1 MFTHFNGA
9 MVALQALL
17 FAASVLGARL
27 VDFQVAQPPPLPK
40 DAKQCTI
47 RLFEHTFANSYYV
60 PAIAD
65 YTPPTDCGEVGSWV
79 GISLNFTVT
88 SNGTQYDRLGVF
100 TFQNVEIWRTSTPE
114 PTSGD
119 GIIWQYLKD
128 VTRFQPL
135 FAEPGLFILELNNI
149 VQTGLTGEYAST
161 LEATF
166 YASSAAH
173 PPATTA
179 NLIVPISTLSN
190 TSSDEASVPP
200 SFSLNITIPVNSVA
214 AYAELQAS
222 GNGEEE
228 FWYFNAPNNYLDL
241 LPSGTTY
248 GTGPFREV
256 RFLVDSLLA
265 GVAFPYP
272 VIFTGGIIP
281 NAWRPITSYGAIDLP
296 TYHFDL
302 SPFIPLLADG
312 EPHTITL
319 DVASAETDHAINS
332 NWFVSGAVHIIL
344 GDSDQPTTGNITLYK
359 ADDYAVTTESGGQDD
374 TGAVAFSVGAT
385 RSIHIESTIVPGNG
399 KETKV
404 IFKQDLAYTN
414 KQSYNVD
421 ATIEVVK
428 QIASGTVTSTH
439 DGTVVLEDTF
449 SYPLTINLTATDA
462 NFNNYSATFDHS
474 YNRVLLP
481 APFLLGTTIAEH
493 QVSGGRF
500 VSTSSG
506 NIGINGTSENTFK
519 YTDVKGNTFSQTVN
533 AASNVI
539 TLNKESGNLAP
550 SPLPASTIA
559 AAATHVPLKMGARL
573 PGGNVAGH

>member
-1 MFTHFNGA
+1 MFTKFGV
-9 MVALQALL
+9 VALQAL
-17 FAASVLGARL
+17 FAASAHGARL

-47 RLFEHTFANSYYV
+47 RLFEHTFANSYNV
-60 PAIAD
+60 PVIVD
-65 YTPPTDCGEVGSWV
+65 YTPPTDCGDVGSWA
-79 GISLNFTVT
+79 GISLNFTAT

-100 TFQNVEIWRTSTPE
+100 TFHNVEIWRTSTPE

-135 FAEPGLFILELNNI
+135 FAKAGLFILELDNI
-149 VQTGLTGEYAST
+149 VQTGLTGEYATT
-161 LEATF
+161 LVATF
-166 YASSAAH
+166 YASSSTH

-179 NLIVPISTLSN
+179 DVIIPISTLSN
-190 TSSDEASVPP
+190 TSSDDASVPP
-200 SFSLNITIPVNSVA
+200 SFSLNVTFPVNSVS

-228 FWYFNAPNNYLDL
+228 FWYFNAPNDYLDL

-256 RFLVDSLLA
+256 RFLVDGQVA

-302 SPFIPLLADG
+302 SPFIPVLADG
-312 EPHTITL
+312 EPHTVTL
-319 DVASAETDHAINS
+319 DVASAEKDHGINS
-332 NWFVSGAVHIIL
+332 NWYVSGAVHVVL
-344 GDSDQPTTGNITLYK
+344 GDSEEPTTGTITLYN
-359 ADDYAVTTESGGQDD
+359 AEDYATTTESGGKDAS
-374 TGAVAFSVGAT
+374 GAVAFNVGAT
-385 RSIHIESTIVPGNG
+385 RNIHIESTIIAGGG

-404 IFKQDLAYTN
+404 VFKQNLQYSN
-414 KQSYNVD
+414 KQAYNAD

-428 QIASGTVTSTH
+428 QIASGSITSTH
-439 DGTVVLEDTF
+439 DGTIVLEDTF
-449 SYPLTINLTATDA
+449 SYPLTINLTATDV
-462 NFNNYSATFDHS
+462 NFNNYSATFDHF
-474 YNRVLLP
+474 YDRVLQP
-481 APFLLGTTIAEH
+481 APFLLGSTIAEH

-500 VSTSSG
+500 VATSSG

-519 YTDVKGNTFSQTVN
+519 YVDTKGNTFDQTVN

-550 SPLPASTIA
+550 SPLPASTVA

-573 PGGNVAGH
+573 PGGNVAGQ